1 MTSINANIPKQDNKP
16 KLVVFV
22 VYPNFVLLDLSGPL
36 QVFTHAQSPDNHQ
49 TAYETAIVSVEG
61 GAVESNTIVSIET
74 TPLAKLEG
82 QAIHTIVVVGGDG
95 AYFSMHDEKLIQ
107 NVTNLADKA
116 ERVCSVCS
124 GALILAATGILDGRR
139 AVTHW
144 EDCQQLAH
152 EFPKVR
158 VEVDPI
164 FIKDGN
170 IWTSAGITAGMDM
183 SLAVVAEDLGRP
195 AALEMARSMVTP
207 MVRSGGQSQFS
218 PALDRQSLDSSGRFD
233 QLHQWIADNLT
244 SDLRIDELAAQSN
257 MSPRNFSRLYSS
269 QMKITPAKAVE
280 AIRIEVARELLETT
294 ELGVK
299 EIASRCGFN
308 DDERMRRAFMRTL
321 KTSPTDYRLHF
332 KTNMV
337 N

>member
-1 MTSINANIPKQDNKP
+1 MTSINAKSQKHQPKQ
-16 KLVVFV
+16 VVFV

-36 QVFTHAQSPDNHQ
+36 QVFTHAQSQGEHQ
-49 TAYETAIVSVEG
+49 PAYETSIVSVEG
-61 GAVESNTIVSIET
+61 GTIQSNTIVSIET
-74 TPLAKLEG
+74 TTISQLLG
-82 QAIHTIVVVGGDG
+82 QPIHTLIVIGGDG
-95 AYFSMHDEKLIQ
+95 AYDAMHDKKLLMH
-107 NVTNLADKA
+107 VTMLAA
-116 ERVCSVCS
+116 SSERVCSVCS

-144 EDCQQLAH
+144 EDCRQLED

-164 FIKDGN
+164 YIKDDH

-183 SLAVVAEDLGRP
+183 ALAVVAEDLGRP

-218 PALDRQSLDSSGRFD
+218 PALDRQSLDTSGRFD
-233 QLHQWIADNLT
+233 QLHEWIADNLQ
-244 SDLRIDELAAQSN
+244 SDLRIEELAAQCN
-257 MSPRNFSRLYSS
+257 MSSRNFSRLYSS

-294 ELGVK
+294 DLGVK
-299 EIASRCGFN
+299 DIASRCGFN
-308 DDERMRRAFMRTL
+308 DDERMRRAFVRTL

-332 KTNMV
+332 KTNTV